1 MEKSCLI
8 FFSTV
13 IFLIPFVC
21 RARTISQMFP
31 ELANYSYGSTSDHGL
46 KQRIL
51 ESIEKRIEKLMMEAD
66 IDGDGN
72 INFLEFHETIRKIPT
87 KTKNQNNLSP
97 SKPPDGGWGWLIVLS
112 CFTCNLIIGKLHMK
126 IFFSV
131 YFI

>member
-1 MEKSCLI
+1 M
-8 FFSTV
+8 
-13 IFLIPFVC
+13 
-21 RARTISQMFP
+21 
-31 ELANYSYGSTSDHGL
+31 ANDSYGSTSDHGL

-72 INFLEFHETIRKIPT
+72 INFLEFHEAIRKIPT

-112 CFTCNLIIGKLHMK
+112 CFACNLIIGILHMK
-126 IFFSV
+126 MSKKFNSRVFLLRELKCQNELCLKY
-131 YFI
+131 YFL